1 MSTGGSVDAGL
12 ERPAAHPAA
21 PVRPAFP
28 AQPAPGPVDETIKRQ
43 QLDRMK
49 RNATGLL
56 VGAVVLFFVTR
67 ALEST
72 YPWLGIVRAMA
83 EAGMI
88 GGLADWF
95 AVTALFRRPLGL
107 PIPHTAI
114 IPNKKDNV
122 GRSLGGFVQ
131 RNFLSREVIASQQQ
145 TRRIAEALARWISE
159 PENRRRIAHHAAQG
173 LAAAATMLRD
183 EDVQGMIDRS
193 VATRVRKTQVAP
205 LLGKLLALVTAGD
218 RHQELLDEAIK
229 LLARG
234 VAQNRGYIREKI
246 GEESPWW
253 VPPVVDDKIHQKVVD
268 GIERTLEEVR
278 DDPAHPL
285 RARFDDVL
293 RDFIVK
299 LDSSPEVIAKAES
312 LKEEVLSAD
321 VMQRFSASL
330 WADAKASVVR
340 FAEDPEGTAPGTIE
354 RGLTAIGQ
362 AALADPALL
371 EKVDRWVTDVAL
383 YLIERYQDEAGHLIT
398 QTVAAWDPEATSR
411 RIELAIGRD
420 LQYIRINGTIVG
432 GLAGALIYLVSSLF

>member
-1 MSTGGSVDAGL
+1 MEPPGTRAAPPA
-12 ERPAAHPAA
+12 PAA
-21 PVRPAFP
+21 RPPRPTLP
-28 AQPAPGPVDETIKRQ
+28 AQPAAGPVDEAVRQ
-43 QLDRMK
+43 KQLDRMK
-49 RNATGLL
+49 RRATGLL
-56 VGAVVLFFVTR
+56 VGAVVLFVITR
-67 ALEST
+67 ALESRF
-72 YPWLGIVRAMA
+72 PWLGIVRAMA
-83 EAGMI
+83 EAGMV

-131 RNFLSREVIASQQQ
+131 RNFLSRDVIASKLA
-145 TRRIAEALARWISE
+145 TLRIAESLARWISV
-159 PENRRRIAHHAAQG
+159 PENSRRIARHAAQG

-193 VATRVRKTQVAP
+193 VASRVRKTQVAP

-229 LLARG
+229 LLARA
-234 VAQNRGYIREKI
+234 VAKNRGYIREKI

-253 VPPVVDDKIHQKVVD
+253 VPPLVDDKIHQKVVD

-278 DDPAHPL
+278 DDPEHPL
-285 RARFDDVL
+285 RARFDEVL

-299 LDSSPEVIAKAES
+299 LDSSPDVITKAEA
-312 LKEEVLSAD
+312 LKEEVLSAE
-321 VMQRFSASL
+321 VIQRFSASL
-330 WADAKASVVR
+330 WSDAKESVVR

-354 RGLTAIGQ
+354 RGLTAIGE

-383 YLIERYQDEAGHLIT
+383 YVIERYQDEVGHLIT

-420 LQYIRINGTIVG
+420 LQFIRINGTIVG
-432 GLAGALIYLVSSLF
+432 GLAGALIYLVSKLF